1 MWFAGIDWA
10 DTHHDAVV
18 IDAAGQR
25 VGAIRVSHNAAGLAK
40 LVVFLRG
47 IGDGD
52 SVTDPDRLACI
63 VETSHGLLITALL
76 EAGLPVYPV
85 NPTTVDRH
93 RKPAG
98 AKTDAIDAY
107 LRARTGRS
115 DRADLR
121 RLTPDSPL
129 IAELKALTRDQD
141 TLIQSQT
148 RLVNQL
154 TACLKAYYPVALEL
168 CGKLQQPTT
177 LAFLRAFP
185 TPEQAQAATA
195 KQIARTLRAAGY
207 APADTKAA
215 EIRQTLREPQLHAA
229 PPLVRAKARLMLALV
244 AQLRPVIDDIAA
256 YDTEIDRLFRQHP
269 DSTAFMSLP
278 RAGERLAPRLL
289 AEWGDDRGRY
299 ADARSVQALAG
310 TAPVAVQSGN
320 YARVRKRS
328 ACIKPLRNVLYQ
340 FAWQSTLAEE
350 WAAEYYQ
357 RKRQAG
363 KSHPMAVRALANQWV
378 RIIYALWTT
387 RTAYDQE
394 VFHAAQQAHAPHA
407 A

>member
-18 IDAAGQR
+18 INAAGQR
-25 VGAIRVSHNAAGLAK
+25 IGAIRVSHNAAGLAK

-85 NPTTVDRH
+85 NPTTVERH

-107 LRARTGRS
+107 LLARTGRS
-115 DRADLR
+115 DLADLR

-129 IAELKALTRDQD
+129 VAELKALTRDQD

-168 CGKLQQPTT
+168 FGKLQQPTT

-195 KQIARTLRAAGY
+195 KQIARTLRVAGY

-229 PPLVRAKARLMLALV
+229 MPLVRAKARLMLALV
-244 AQLRPVIDDIAA
+244 AQLRPLIDDIAA

-299 ADARSVQALAG
+299 VDAGSVQALAG

-328 ACIKPLRNVLYQ
+328 ACTKPLRNVLYQ

-387 RTAYDQE
+387 RTTYDRE
-394 VFHAAQQAHAPHA
+394 VFHAAQQAHAPQA